1 MILRSYDKCG
11 SPKVFA
17 SASVQRM
24 LIDLRSRVNS
34 RVASL
39 LARLAQYLPETG
51 FKMTVKQCEI
61 PKATQGSEC
70 QWQSKAIKICHPD
83 SRWFDFMLWF
93 PDGPGKMKPS
103 HRFRAALAEGHCT
116 TRRPSCLPKA
126 PSSGRIS
133 QSLFTR
139 YKLCPTLKAALTKII
154 FE

>member
-1 MILRSYDKCG
+1 MKNVISSQFKRAEQTVILRSYDKRG

-70 QWQSKAIKICHPD
+70 QWQSKAIKISHPD
-83 SRWFDFMLWF
+83 SR
-93 PDGPGKMKPS
+93 
-103 HRFRAALAEGHCT
+103 
-116 TRRPSCLPKA
+116 
-126 PSSGRIS
+126 
-133 QSLFTR
+133 
-139 YKLCPTLKAALTKII
+139 
-154 FE
+154 